1 MRRDIIKEFDMLG
14 DALSTLSAQFAYRL
28 MNLCVKAEPVSLLSI
43 EANIEGEFQKLE
55 DCAQIGKEDDYSFQ
69 IVPNY
74 DDDLPTL
81 AQAVFREHPEF
92 KQEFKKLQVDISE
105 DPNNPDVHDVYY
117 LQLTIVTMPEVD
129 DNRYDV
135 LKNGVKGAYD
145 ENKAQMEAVSAKYD
159 AKLAKLLDGESD
171 EDIKKVKE
179 ARDKQTKM
187 WYEQR
192 DLLYNEKIKEIE
204 EAHDKWQME
213 QKKEKL
219 NRLKGISQ

>member
-1 MRRDIIKEFDMLG
+1 MKRETIKEFDKLG
-14 DALSTLSAQFAYRL
+14 EALSTLNAQFAYRL

-81 AQAVFREHPEF
+81 AQAVFRQHPEF

-117 LQLTIVTMPEVD
+117 LQLTMPEVD
-129 DNRYDV
+129 DDRYDV
-135 LKNGVKGAYD
+135 LKNGVKAIYE
-145 ENKAQMEAVSAKYD
+145 ENKAQMEAVSAKFD
-159 AKLAKLLDGESD
+159 AKLATLLDGESD

>member
-1 MRRDIIKEFDMLG
+1 MKREIIKEFDMLG
-14 DALSTLSAQFAYRL
+14 DALSTLNAQFAYRL

-43 EANIEGEFQKLE
+43 EAMIEGESQKLE
-55 DCAQIGKEDDYSFQ
+55 DCTQIGKEDDYSFQ
-69 IVPNY
+69 IFPNY
-74 DDDLPTL
+74 EGDIPAL
-81 AQAVFREHPEF
+81 AQAIFMDHPEF
-92 KQEFKKLQVDISE
+92 KQEMKTMQVDISTEE
-105 DPNNPDVHDVYY
+105 DKSDMQDVHYI
-117 LQLTIVTMPEVD
+117 QVTMPEVD
-129 DNRYDV
+129 DDRYDV
-135 LKNGVKGAYD
+135 LKNGVKAIYE

>member
-14 DALSTLSAQFAYRL
+14 DALSTLNAQFSYRL

-117 LQLTIVTMPEVD
+117 LQVTMPEVD
-129 DNRYDV
+129 DERYDL
-135 LKNGVKGAYD
+135 LKNGVKAYYE

-159 AKLAKLLDGESD
+159 AKFATLLDGESP
-171 EDIKKVKE
+171 EDVKKVKE
-179 ARDKQTKM
+179 ARDKQTKT

-192 DLLYNEKIKEIE
+192 DKIYNDKLQEIE
-204 EAHDKWQME
+204 DAHEKWRHQ
-213 QKKEKL
+213 QKSNKI
-219 NRLKGISQ
+219 NRLKDIKQ

>member
-14 DALSTLSAQFAYRL
+14 DALSTLNAQFSYRL

-117 LQLTIVTMPEVD
+117 LQLTMPEVD
-129 DNRYDV
+129 DERYDV
-135 LKNGVKGAYD
+135 LKNGVKAYYE

-171 EDIKKVKE
+171 DDIKKVKL
-179 ARDKQTKM
+179 ARDKQTET
-187 WYEQR
+187 WYEHR
-192 DLLYNEKIKEIE
+192 DRTYNDKLKEIE
-204 EAHDKWQME
+204 EAHEKWKYQ
-213 QKKEKL
+213 QKKDKI
-219 NRLKGISQ
+219 NRLKDINE